1 MNSEALGVAPDG
13 EVSRGGVLHDGLVD
27 CEESILGDWIRH
39 DPRHKE

>member
-27 CEESILGDWIRH
+27 WIRH